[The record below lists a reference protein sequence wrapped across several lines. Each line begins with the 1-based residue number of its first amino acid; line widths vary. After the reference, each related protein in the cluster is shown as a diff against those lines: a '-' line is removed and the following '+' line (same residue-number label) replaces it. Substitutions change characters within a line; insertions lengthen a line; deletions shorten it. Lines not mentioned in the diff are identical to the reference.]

1 MPRPTMILLAR
12 LIAHVRAQYRLAAL
26 EDGGKLTKTTNTI
39 RLVLVGAVYPGA
51 PLSFL
56 GALISAT
63 SILSL
68 TLTSA
73 GLQLRAPFS
82 VALDQYGEY
91 LATALTILTVPL
103 DGVFQLTARLGLSD
117 WLPVDS
123 YIHLLPVPLLY
134 MTRSV
139 SSVFVFAGKRAF
151 GFTENAR
158 PALLEDPVQNWWF
171 AAIFRAFAVVL
182 SLPPIIAASTLLS
195 TSETTIPMFALAIGA
210 PLGTLLIYAVLSGF
224 GNAILLPGVERLD
237 YGSTGFLPSLLGHLR
252 ALAVRLPTVGVLAIL
267 LSAILSQTDL
277 PAQPV
282 LVLLSTLL
290 FNAVYMLIVEFR
302 RFSPTDLSFSGLTM
316 PLSVLCAFFWAA
328 VAIALVVALGLT
340 VPA

>member
-1 MPRPTMILLAR
+1 MILLAQ
-12 LIAHVRAQYRLAAL
+12 LAAHVRAQYWLAAY
-26 EDGGKLTKTTNTI
+26 ENGDKLTKTSNTI
-39 RLVLVGAVYPGA
+39 GLVLVGAVYPGA

-68 TLTSA
+68 TLTST

-82 VALDQYGEY
+82 VALDQYGDY
-91 LATALTILTVPL
+91 LATALTALTVPL
-103 DGVFQLTARLGLSD
+103 DSVFQLASSLGLSD
-117 WLPVDS
+117 WLPVDG

-139 SSVFVFAGKRAF
+139 SSVFVFAGKRTF

-158 PALLEDPVQNWWF
+158 AALVEDPVQNWWF

-195 TSETTIPMFALAIGA
+195 TSEATIPMFALAIGA
-210 PLGTLLIYAVLSGF
+210 PLGTLLIYATLGGI
-224 GNAILLPGVERLD
+224 GNAMLLPGLERLD
-237 YGSTGFLPSLLGHLR
+237 YGSTGFVPSLLGHLR
-252 ALAVRLPTVGVLAIL
+252 ALAVRLLTVGVLAIF
-267 LSAILSQTDL
+267 LSAVLSQTDL

-290 FNAVYMLIVEFR
+290 FNAIYMLTVEFR

-316 PLSVLCAFFWAA
+316 PLSVLSAFFWAA
-328 VAIALVVALGLT
+328 VAIGLVVALGLA